1 MLARLNQILAQ
12 YFIPFFP
19 FLDRC
24 VHYPLRIIID
34 YIFLQRGIA
43 EVNQYKW
50 ENSEKDETVT
60 TYKSWKQTKKL
71 VADTSEKKI
80 PIDYHGVED

>member
-43 EVNQYKW
+43 EANQCKW
-50 ENSEKDETVT
+50 ENSEKDEVFHEA
-60 TYKSWKQTKKL
+60 L
-71 VADTSEKKI
+71 ADLKI
-80 PIDYHGVED
+80 THHSPSLIQLLSN

>member
-1 MLARLNQILAQ
+1 MT
-12 YFIPFFP
+12 
-19 FLDRC
+19 
-24 VHYPLRIIID
+24 
-34 YIFLQRGIA
+34 
-43 EVNQYKW
+43 

-80 PIDYHGVED
+80 PNDYHGVED